1 MAQPLKDM
9 FDPYKTPDLTREMI
23 RDALTK
29 LCSKQLDEYNPGED
43 PTGVTQALEKSGGIF
58 AHNYI
63 DKLDLDFQQRRFQM
77 ESEPDNKAYR
87 IDKPFQELEGV
98 LNDFYMN
105 EDLCNE
111 QTMITGEDMC
121 KMFDI
126 CIFLA

>member
-9 FDPYKTPDLTREMI
+9 FDSAKTPDLTREII
-23 RDALTK
+23 RDALAK
-29 LCSKQLDEYNPGED
+29 LCSKQLINFNPDED
-43 PTGVTQALEKSGGIF
+43 PSGVTQALEKSGGIY

-63 DKLDLDFQQRRFQM
+63 DKLDLAYQERRLLM

-87 IDKPFQELEGV
+87 IDQPFQELEGV
-98 LNDFYMN
+98 LNDFYSN

-111 QTMITGEDMC
+111 QTMITGEDIC

-126 CIFLA
+126 CLFLA